1 MNRIVLVL
9 ITSKRIFWNEIS
21 RSAITRN
28 AVARDAVSGLS
39 NLAGMEKKCCE
50 V

>member
-1 MNRIVLVL
+1 MKKIVLIL

-21 RSAITRN
+21 RSAIIRN

-39 NLAGMEKKCCE
+39 NLTGMEKKCSE

>member
-1 MNRIVLVL
+1 MKKIVLIL
-9 ITSKRIFWNEIS
+9 ITSKIIFWNEIS
-21 RSAITRN
+21 RSAIIRN

-39 NLAGMEKKCCE
+39 NLTGMEKKCCE